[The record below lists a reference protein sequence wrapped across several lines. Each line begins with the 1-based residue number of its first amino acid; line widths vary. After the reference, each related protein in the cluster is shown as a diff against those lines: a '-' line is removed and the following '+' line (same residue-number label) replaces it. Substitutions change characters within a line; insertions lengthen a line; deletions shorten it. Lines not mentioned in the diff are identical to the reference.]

1 MTLTVW
7 GVLVRYFEGCFSI
20 RIVWYFFLILELW
33 SLRRKTTE
41 VKYHFHHILSRIH
54 DLSLLILIL
63 STCLRQCFSVFCTEI
78 CLPSLHHSIQS
89 SLEGNHYVQS
99 TYKEWRVMLHLL
111 EGTISTHIIWNS
123 SIQEICLF
131 SQFIYLFI
139 HSYLYQYGLM
149 NIHYNRILLYFVP

>member
-1 MTLTVW
+1 MTLIVW

-63 STCLRQCFSVFCTEI
+63 STCLRQCFSVFSTEI

-99 TYKEWRVMLHLL
+99 TYKEWRV
-111 EGTISTHIIWNS
+111 IWNS

-131 SQFIYLFI
+131 SQFIYSFI